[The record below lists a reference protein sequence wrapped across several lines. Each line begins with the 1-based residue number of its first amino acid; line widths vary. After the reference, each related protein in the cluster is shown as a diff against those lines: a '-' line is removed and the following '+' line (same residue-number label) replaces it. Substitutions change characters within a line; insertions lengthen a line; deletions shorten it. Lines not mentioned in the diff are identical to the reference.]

1 MVDEQLELSLTL
13 SMRPTVLIT
22 QEPEDVE
29 EMEQLQT
36 HHQKKKKNHK
46 NVFNQIRFSY
56 I

>member
-1 MVDEQLELSLTL
+1 MVDEQLSLTL

-36 HHQKKKKNHK
+36 HHQKNKFHK